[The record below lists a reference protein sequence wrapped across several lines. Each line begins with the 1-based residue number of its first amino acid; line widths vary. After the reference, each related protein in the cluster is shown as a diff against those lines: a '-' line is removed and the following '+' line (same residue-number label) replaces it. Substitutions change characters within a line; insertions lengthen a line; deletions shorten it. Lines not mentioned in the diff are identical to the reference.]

1 LIVGVA
7 SVGRAQ
13 VTTGTI
19 SGTVTDPN
27 GAVVTG
33 ADVKATN
40 LDTAA
45 SRTTASD
52 GDGHFA
58 FTLLPPGR
66 YRLDIT
72 SQGFQN
78 YQTEVVVNITQTTSV
93 DARLNLGATAAT
105 VLVEAE
111 APVLQ
116 AETSQNG
123 RVIESGTIRQMPLST
138 RNFQQLLVLQA
149 GAQASVPNSTD
160 LGRGDTAFSV
170 NGQRTTSNSVKIN
183 GVDAN

>member
-1 LIVGVA
+1 MTWHRRLASLFAVGLLVTFA

-27 GAVVTG
+27 GAVVSG
-33 ADVKATN
+33 AEVKGTN

-45 SRTTASD
+45 SRTTTSD
-52 GDGHFA
+52 GDGHFV

-66 YRLDIT
+66 YRVDIT
-72 SQGFQN
+72 AQGFQD
-78 YQTEVVVNITQTTSV
+78 YQAEVVVNITQTTSL
-93 DARLNLGATAAT
+93 DARLNVGATAAT
-105 VLVEAE
+105 VMVEAE
-111 APVLQ
+111 APVIQ

-160 LGRGDTAFSV
+160 RP
-170 NGQRTTSNSVKIN
+170 R
-183 GVDAN
+183 